1 VVITPEAPNITFSV
15 PTVGNLVAPLGLAQ
29 APPVAELR
37 PVVPLRSV
45 PATLNATGSAGE
57 RPQPPYPKIALDQGQ
72 QGSVLL
78 RMSVDD
84 AGLITTIE
92 VAQSSGFPVLD
103 HSALEFVKRHWT
115 VPTGKASRIYEATI
129 NYKLQLN

>member
-1 VVITPEAPNITFSV
+1 M
-15 PTVGNLVAPLGLAQ
+15 
-29 APPVAELR
+29 
-37 PVVPLRSV
+37 

-84 AGLITTIE
+84 AGLIRTIE
-92 VAQSSGFPVLD
+92 VAHCSGFQVLD

-115 VPTGKASRIYEATI
+115 VPTGQASRLRSD
-129 NYKLQLN
+129 NQLQTSTQLTTQLYDGKHCY